1 MDDTAVEFTHSDAVD
16 DLNLGTNTT
25 IAHHQV
31 YKSKYLNALREAD
44 EGELLIQLPTD
55 YIKQVKKN
63 CHDFMCTH
71 MNSFCFVRLD
81 QE

>member
-1 MDDTAVEFTHSDAVD
+1 VDDTAVEFTHSDAVD

-55 YIKQVKKN
+55 YIKQVKKKAVMIL
-63 CHDFMCTH
+63 C
-71 MNSFCFVRLD
+71 VRI
-81 QE
+81 